1 MKQETTI
8 FGEMMRVRAPVDLID
23 AIDRVAGRNLL
34 SRSGYVRSAVLEKL
48 RADGVTLKETQTT

>member
-1 MKQETTI
+1 
-8 FGEMMRVRAPVDLID
+8 MRVRAPVDLID

-48 RADGVTLKETQTT
+48 RADGVTLKETETN